1 MKWTVID
8 TIACPNT
15 GIAFSSIVSL
25 KMLKMVI
32 WYEGSVLFPPGATV
46 EPYRDGM
53 AINGKYTSLTIYNI
67 TSYNRD
73 AWFNMKSKITC
84 PELNGNGSEYCLSPF
99 RCALKVCPYGK
110 KQVTDTESE
119 SQARR

>member
-15 GIAFSSIVSL
+15 GVVFSSIMSL
-25 KMLKMVI
+25 KMFRIVI
-32 WYEGSVLFPPGATV
+32 WYEGDVIFPPGATI

-53 AINGKYTSLTIYNI
+53 AVDGKYTPLKMFNTTAFNS
-67 TSYNRD
+67 S
-73 AWFNMKSKITC
+73 AWQTMKDKIKC
-84 PELNGNGSEYCLSPF
+84 PESAGNDPDHCFTPF

-110 KQVTDTESE
+110 KHTAASRQ
-119 SQARR
+119 